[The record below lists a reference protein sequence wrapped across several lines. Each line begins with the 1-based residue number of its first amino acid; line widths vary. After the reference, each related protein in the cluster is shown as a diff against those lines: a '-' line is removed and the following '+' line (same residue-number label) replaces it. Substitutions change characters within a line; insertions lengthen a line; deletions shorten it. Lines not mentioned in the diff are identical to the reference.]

1 MALFSLDPG
10 NITLLWLPSG
20 IALVMCHRWGCK
32 AFPFIFLASF
42 TSNYPGMA
50 ESTGTNP
57 FLHTAISSFA
67 DGLAGFIATYFLKR
81 FLPEGLRQT
90 HDLLPFSLWVCLAT
104 TFITSIIVS
113 SNMAIGGFIAIDRII
128 PFTRMLI
135 LADSL
140 GILLIYPIYQS
151 WMNESILSRKEL
163 YWLAGTSTSLLIFLC
178 LGFTIL
184 PGMVFF
190 IFPIILILSFN
201 VRILGVVSISALTL
215 IGIIAATAHNVGPFI
230 TPDPLD
236 SNFRLMAFVFSTSL
250 TILGITLQNHQLV
263 LSESSSKIWQIAAEH
278 DPLTG
283 LINRRAFLPILHAE
297 HERARRNG
305 RVYTLAVLDLDHF
318 KSINDSYGHLSG
330 DDVLRAVVAIMTE
343 NCRSSDSVARIGGEE
358 FAILF
363 PNCNS
368 EEAFLPLERIRA
380 NLADNPVKINEKQIT
395 VTVSIGVASYTYE
408 EENELDLIS
417 RADKALYTAKETG
430 RNKIIIDDAVYLA

>member
-1 MALFSLDPG
+1 MALFSLEPG

-20 IALVMCHRWGCK
+20 IALAMCHRFGCK

-57 FLHTAISSFA
+57 FLHTTISSFA

-81 FLPEGLRQT
+81 FLPDGLRQT
-90 HDLLPFSLWVCLAT
+90 NDLLPFSLWVCLVT
-104 TFITSIIVS
+104 TSITSIIVS
-113 SNMAIGGFIAIDRII
+113 INMAIGGFITVDRII
-128 PFTRMLI
+128 PFIRMLI

-151 WMNESILSRKEL
+151 WMNGIPLSRKEL
-163 YWLAGTSTSLLIFLC
+163 YWLAGTSTSLLILLC

-230 TPDPLD
+230 TLDPLD

-250 TILGITLQNHQLV
+250 TILGITLQNYQLL
-263 LSESSSKIWQIAAEH
+263 LSESSSKVWQSAAEH

-297 HERARRNG
+297 HEQAKRNG

-343 NCRSSDSVARIGGEE
+343 NCRSSDSVARMGGEE

-363 PNCNS
+363 PNCKI
-368 EEAFLPLERIRA
+368 EEAFLALERIRA
-380 NLADNPVKINEKQIT
+380 NLADNPVKLNEKQIT
-395 VTVSIGVASYTYE
+395 VTVSIGIASYMHG

-430 RNKIIIDDAVYLA
+430 RNRIIIDGAVYPA